1 MRYPL
6 IFAFLSLMSL
16 ITHAQTDNMGI
27 GTASPDASAK
37 LEVSSTSKGLLTPR
51 MSSSERL
58 AIITPAEGLLVY
70 DLTTS
75 SFWYFT
81 MGSWTEFLTA
91 VPPVPPA
98 ILISSLSQAGL
109 AGTMEAILGSYVI
122 PANTLDANGQALEVH
137 AFGEMTT
144 DTSVLRLKF
153 GSNVLAFQANGQG
166 MWELNTRV
174 YRVSP
179 TNAKLT
185 GTLLLNG
192 SPVCTILAAAQDFSA
207 AIPFQIT
214 GQQNQAVVN
223 GVSVEGFSIIRIR

>member
-1 MRYPL
+1 MRTYL
-6 IFAFLSLMSL
+6 ILATMCLMSL

-27 GTASPDASAK
+27 GTTSPDVSAK
-37 LEVSSTSKGLLTPR
+37 LEISSTSKGLLTPR
-51 MSSSERL
+51 MSSNERL
-58 AIITPAEGLLVY
+58 AIVTPAEGLLVY

-81 MGSWTEFLTA
+81 SGSWTEFIT
-91 VPPVPPA
+91 VIPPA
-98 ILISSLSQAGL
+98 PSTILFSSLSQAGL
-109 AGTMEAILGSYVI
+109 AGTAEAILGSYVI
-122 PANTLDANGQALEVH
+122 PAATLDANGHFIEVH

-153 GSNVLAFQANGQG
+153 GSNVLAFQVNGQG
-166 MWELNTRV
+166 MWELNARV

-192 SPVCTILAAAQDFSA
+192 SPVCTILAAAQDFAA

-223 GVSVEGFSIIRIR
+223 GVSVEGFSITRIR